1 MSQKIICWACA
12 QGQANQLAHIGGCIP
27 IDYDLLTSDEDD
39 SSVSDV
45 VYITQDDVNKIMYE
59 VDKKYHHDMSNNK
72 RDEIKNFV
80 TQYETT
86 NKAVDSE
93 MRQHLLD
100 RIYAHLD
107 FGHDLTSDEK

>member
-1 MSQKIICWACA
+1 MKWSDATRQ
-12 QGQANQLAHIGGCIP
+12 
-27 IDYDLLTSDEDD
+27 IDGS
-39 SSVSDV
+39 
-45 VYITQDDVNKIMYE
+45 NIMYE
-59 VDKKYHHDMSNNK
+59 VDKKYHHDMSNNKGPNNK

-100 RIYAHLD
+100 RISAHLD